1 MGLQTGSLAHQIGQL
16 KAGETFSLTKMLGLS
31 RPGFEDDMKEAK
43 RKLRN
48 FLNKQADR
56 ASKETGAVYRLDC
69 GTWHAN
75 EDAAVF
81 VTVAITRIM

>member
-1 MGLQTGSLAHQIGQL
+1 MGLQNGSLAHQIAQL
-16 KAGETFSLTKMLGLS
+16 KVGETFSRTKMLGLS
-31 RPGFEDDMKEAK
+31 RAGFEDEMKAAK
-43 RKLRN
+43 RQLRN

-56 ASKETGAVYRLDC
+56 AGKETGGAYRLDC

-81 VTVAITRIM
+81 VTVAITRMM